1 MPIVKTGRVPTLSV
15 AGSEGRRRAALR
27 DFLMHCRARL
37 TPQDVGLP
45 SVGRRRV
52 PGLRREE
59 VAELA
64 GITPAWYTQL
74 ETGSDIRV
82 SPRMLERV
90 AHALRLSDEEKVYLF
105 SLAIVELAVLRP
117 GLQPQSHAVLE
128 AFTSLRS
135 LTRRLWAA
143 STVEEALTFA
153 REHCARTLPATSLVS
168 AIHTGRGAWE
178 IQRTGITAAVR
189 STLEISSYIVANWP
203 AALRDELHLIGVL
216 KHPGQ
221 VLMRSKATMSTGL
234 ALHFSSGLQ
243 RVKWPPLE
251 QVFMAA
257 VHSRNGFV
265 ARLEAIHDRQ
275 QPTNVDLAMLSAV
288 ADLTSLALAD
298 APG

>member
-1 MPIVKTGRVPTLSV
+1 MALKSNAVS
-15 AGSEGRRRAALR
+15 SEGRRRAALR
-27 DFLMHCRARL
+27 EFLMGCRARL
-37 TPQDVGLP
+37 TPQDVGLS

-82 SPRMLERV
+82 SPRMLDRV
-90 AHALRLSDEEKVYLF
+90 ASALRLSDEEKVYLF
-105 SLAIVELAVLRP
+105 SLAIVELSVLP
-117 GLQPQSHAVLE
+117 CLQPQSHAVLK

-135 LTRRLWAA
+135 LSRRLWAA
-143 STVEEALTFA
+143 TTVEEALTLA
-153 REHCARTLPATSLVS
+153 REHCARKLPASSLVT
-168 AIHTGRGAWE
+168 AIHTGLGKWE
-178 IQRTGITAAVR
+178 IQRTGRTAAIR

-203 AALRDELHLIGVL
+203 PALRDELHLIGIL

-221 VLMRSKATMSTGL
+221 VLARSKATMSTGL
-234 ALHFSSGLQ
+234 ALHFSSGLE
-243 RVKWPPLE
+243 RVKWPALE

-275 QPTNVDLAMLSAV
+275 QPSRVDLAMLSAV